1 MNGKFEDMIGRRFGR
16 LVIINELHHGKV
28 KCQCDCGNEVVVTKA
43 YLKNGNTQSC
53 GCLNREI
60 SRNQLADWAKTG
72 GRHFIG
78 RLASQKAQS
87 NSKSGIKGVNWDKT
101 RQKWVAEINI
111 NGVKHFLGRF
121 DVLENAAAARKQA
134 EEKYFKPII
143 EEFEGGMTNG
153 KNRS

>member
-1 MNGKFEDMIGRRFGR
+1 
-16 LVIINELHHGKV
+16 
-28 KCQCDCGNEVVVTKA
+28 
-43 YLKNGNTQSC
+43 
-53 GCLNREI
+53 LNREI
-60 SRNQLADWAKTG
+60 SGNQLADWAKAG

-121 DVLENAAAARKQA
+121 DALEDAAAARKQA
-134 EEKYFKPII
+134 EEKYFKPVI
-143 EEFEGGMTNG
+143 EEFEGGMTNEE
-153 KNRS
+153 RS